1 MKMKYL
7 LLALSLLISTTGYSQ
22 TACLYTAINQ
32 AQRMFFSQYGVKQG
46 FAAGCLVVQ
55 ADTGIVYEWDG
66 SAYHAVGPSSSSG
79 ITSLNSQTGATQIF
93 SNDANLVITSS
104 NNTHSLGWA
113 STLSVSRGGSGA
125 ALSPALGDIVYSD
138 ASKLV
143 LLAAG
148 TSGLFLKSNGAA
160 APSWATAT
168 SSPGGSD
175 TQVQFNNSGS
185 FAGNAGFVFNV
196 GTQSV
201 AIGSGS
207 TATGA
212 SSFAQGDNCVASA
225 DRSTAEGNTTQAT
238 QNNAHSE
245 GLNTIASGFHS
256 HAEGNGTQAQ
266 GAESHAEGQSTIA
279 SSDDGH
285 AEGIQSTASGD
296 PSHAEGS
303 LTVAQGQNS
312 HAEGSTSTASG
323 FASHSEGQTT
333 VASGDHSL
341 SQGLG
346 TLAQA
351 FNQVAIGQYNI
362 GQGTGNSFVS
372 GDSALIIGNGASS
385 GARANAFAVLNTG
398 EARYYGSTS
407 GYVGLVSPAAP
418 TSHTITLPAGA
429 GAAGSVLYF
438 SGTDVLSVL
447 APGTA
452 GQVLTSNGA
461 GAPTWQ

>member
-1 MKMKYL
+1 MKYL
-7 LLALSLLISTTGYSQ
+7 ILTLSLLISTTGYSQ

-55 ADTGIVYEWDG
+55 ADTGLVYEWNG
-66 SAYHAVGPSSSSG
+66 NSYTLVGPAASSG
-79 ITSLNSQTGATQIF
+79 ITSLNSQTGSTQIF
-93 SNDANLVITSS
+93 ANDANLVITSS

-125 ALSPALGDIVYSD
+125 ALSPALGDIVYTD
-138 ASKLV
+138 ASKMV
-143 LLAAG
+143 VLAAG

-175 TQVQFNNSGS
+175 TQVQFNNAGS
-185 FAGNAGFVFNV
+185 FGGNAGFTF
-196 GTQSV
+196 
-201 AIGSGS
+201 ISGS
-207 TATGA
+207 QSLALGSSNTASGA
-212 SSFAQGDNCVASA
+212 SSFAQGDNSIASGG
-225 DRSTAEGNTTQAT
+225 RSHAEGNTTQAT
-238 QNNAHSE
+238 ANNSHSE
-245 GLNTIASGFHS
+245 GINTIASGLHS
-256 HAEGNGTQAQ
+256 HAEGFGSQAQ
-266 GAESHAEGQSTIA
+266 NSDDHAEGNTTIA
-279 SSDDGH
+279 SGGDSH
-285 AEGIQSTASGD
+285 AEGIQTTASGD

-303 LTVAQGQNS
+303 LTISQGQNS
-312 HAEGSTSTASG
+312 HAEGSTTTASG
-323 FASHSEGQTT
+323 FASHASGQTT

-351 FNQVAIGQYNI
+351 FNQIAIGQYNI
-362 GQGTGNSFVS
+362 GQGTGGSFVS

-407 GYVGLVSPAAP
+407 GYVGVKSPAAP
-418 TSHTITLPAGA
+418 TSYTLTLPAAA
-429 GAAGSVLYF
+429 GVAGSVLYF
-438 SGTDVLSVL
+438 SGSGVLSVL
-447 APGTA
+447 APGTS
-452 GQVLTSNGA
+452 GQVLTSAGA